1 MPRGYA
7 RYVLGVMVGI
17 NFLNYLDRYILPSV
31 VTKIQAEFHLTD
43 SQVGLLG
50 SAFLLVYAVA
60 TIPFG
65 IWADRGVRKTV
76 VGVGVTI
83 WSLATLFTGLAR
95 SYAQLFIAR
104 AVLGIGEASYY
115 PAGTALLGDY
125 FRKEG
130 RGRAM
135 SIWAAGTAVGIAVG
149 FAGGGIVA
157 STLGWRAAFYMTAV
171 PGLIFAILAFGLR
184 EPLRGAAE
192 ARGPQT
198 AKGPPITWK
207 TFLGLLQIPTLR
219 STIAAETALFFVLGG
234 AAFWLP
240 TYLSRRFG
248 LGTGTAGTLA
258 GGVLVLGLLAGS
270 LLGGIIADRLTIRR
284 GAASNLPI
292 GIAGFVAGAVFVAL
306 ALLMPSLV
314 LFVPMFL
321 LGAACLYLYNGP
333 YTAIKQNVVLPT
345 VRASAVTLALLI
357 EHLLGDSYAPFAI
370 FPMPSAASS
379 LRCSSSCRRFCCWRH
394 LRLLPASTTRTA
406 TGGRWRRAGRARRTF
421 PRSVPP

>member
-1 MPRGYA
+1 VPRGYA

-17 NFLNYLDRYILPSV
+17 NFLNYLDRYILPAVS
-31 VTKIQAEFHLTD
+31 TKIQAEFHLSD

-65 IWADRGVRKTV
+65 VWADRGVRKTV
-76 VGVGVTI
+76 VGIGVTI

-95 SYAQLFIAR
+95 SYLQLFLAR

-125 FRKEG
+125 VKKEG

-135 SIWAAGTAVGIAVG
+135 SIWAAGTAVGIAAG

-171 PGLIFAILAFGLR
+171 PGLIFAVLAFGLR

-198 AKGPPITWK
+198 RGAPSITWR
-207 TFLGLLQIPTLR
+207 TFLQLLKIPTLR

-248 LGTGTAGTLA
+248 LGTGPAGTLA

-270 LLGGIIADRLTIRR
+270 LLGGTIADRLTIRR
-284 GAASNLPI
+284 GSASNLPI
-292 GIAGFVAGAVFVAL
+292 GIAGFVAGAGFVAL

-370 FPMPSAASS
+370 GKLSDALGSLQLAMLILLPPLLLLAALAAATGLRHEDQDGRAMEARWASS
-379 LRCSSSCRRFCCWRH
+379 SS
-394 LRLLPASTTRTA
+394 
-406 TGGRWRRAGRARRTF
+406 
-421 PRSVPP
+421 PP

>member
-31 VTKIQAEFHLTD
+31 ATKIQAEFHLTD

-95 SYAQLFIAR
+95 SYAQLFAAR
-104 AVLGIGEASYY
+104 AVMGIGEASYY

-125 FRKEG
+125 FKKEG

-135 SIWAAGTAVGIAVG
+135 SVWASGTAVGIAVG

-157 STLGWRAAFYMTAV
+157 SILGWRAAFYMTAV
-171 PGLIFAILAFGLR
+171 PGLVFAVLAFGLR

-192 ARGPQT
+192 ARGPQI
-198 AKGPPITWK
+198 AKPASITWR
-207 TFLGLLQIPTLR
+207 TFAELLRIPTLR
-219 STIAAETALFFVLGG
+219 ATIAAETALFFVLGG

-240 TYLSRRFG
+240 TYLQRRFA

-258 GGVLVLGLLAGS
+258 GGVLVVGLLAGS
-270 LLGGIIADRLTIRR
+270 LLGGTIADRLAIRR
-284 GAASNLPI
+284 RTASNLPV
-292 GIAGFVAGAVFVAL
+292 GVAGVVAGAALVAL

-333 YTAIKQNVVLPT
+333 YTAIKQNVALPT

-370 FPMPSAASS
+370 GKVSDVLGSLQLALLILLPPLLLLAALFAATGLRHEDRDGRAMEARWASS
-379 LRCSSSCRRFCCWRH
+379 SS
-394 LRLLPASTTRTA
+394 
-406 TGGRWRRAGRARRTF
+406 
-421 PRSVPP
+421 PP